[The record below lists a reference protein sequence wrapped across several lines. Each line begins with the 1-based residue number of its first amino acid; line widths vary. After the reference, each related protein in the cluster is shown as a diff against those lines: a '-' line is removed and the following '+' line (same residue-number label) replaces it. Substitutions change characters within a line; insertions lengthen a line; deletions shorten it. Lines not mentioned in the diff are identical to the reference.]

1 MLIKID
7 GQQFDVEQGLTIL
20 QAARKHGINIPALCY
35 LDKISPIGS
44 CGLCVVEVEGKDEL
58 VQACN
63 TYVEDGMVVHTNTD
77 AVVNARKEALEKI
90 LERHPLD
97 CPVCDKA
104 GECKLQDLVYEL
116 GYEGRIAKGHV
127 GIPLLKEPPVTYSTP
142 GIKYYP
148 SRCVLCQRCVNIC
161 MEYVG
166 RGVLVVNEDGDK
178 PRIEPLY
185 ADKCISCGECLAVCP
200 VGALTENV
208 SPLKA
213 RPWQKKVTRTVCP
226 YCGVGCVFELN
237 VCNDRVVKVTV
248 DDSIPPNYGTL
259 CVKGRF
265 GFEFIN
271 SDKRLKKPL
280 IRKNGEFQEV
290 SWDEALD
297 YVADR
302 LKSIKEFSGPD
313 AIAGLASAKCSNE
326 DNYIFQKFMRAVI
339 GTNNVDHCA
348 RL

>member
-1 MLIKID
+1 MLVKIN
-7 GQQFDVEQGLTIL
+7 GQEYEVDQGTTIL
-20 QAARKHGINIPALCY
+20 QVAREKGIHIPTLCY
-35 LDKISPIGS
+35 LERVSPIGS
-44 CGLCVVEVEGKDEL
+44 CGLCVVEVEGQDEL

-63 TYVEDGMVVHTNTD
+63 TYVEDGMVINTD
-77 AVVNARKEALEKI
+77 TPSVKAARKAALEKI
-90 LERHPLD
+90 LEKHPLD

-116 GYEGRIAKGHV
+116 GYEERISHKVV
-127 GIPLLKEPPVTYSTP
+127 GIPLLKEPPVSYSTP

-148 SRCVLCQRCVNIC
+148 SRCVLCQRCVTIC
-161 MEYVG
+161 SEYVG
-166 RGVLVVNEDGDK
+166 REVLVVNEEGDK

-185 ADKCISCGECLAVCP
+185 ADRCISCGECLAVCP

-208 SPLKA
+208 SPLKV
-213 RPWQKKVTRTVCP
+213 RPWQKKVSRTVCP
-226 YCGVGCVFELN
+226 YCGVGCVLELN
-237 VCNDRVVKVTV
+237 VGDNRVVKVTV
-248 DDSIPPNYGTL
+248 DESIPPNYGTL

-271 SDKRLKKPL
+271 SEKRLKRPL
-280 IRKNGEFQEV
+280 IRKNDEFQEV

-297 YVADR
+297 FVAEK
-302 LKSIKEFSGPD
+302 LTAIKESAGPD
-313 AIAGLASAKCSNE
+313 AIAGLASAKCTNE
-326 DNYIFQKFMRAVI
+326 DNYVFQKFMRAVI